1 MIIFKS
7 SINPH
12 LGLSKSPSMMV
23 PTSNTFDT
31 SEMNERVGLL
41 KRSISISGGEGD
53 TEDGTHLKEISEK
66 ITSVLTSSKSENGFT
81 GSKVTIPKLD
91 DDETFSK
98 FFTKLQ
104 TSVLQEKEKL
114 DVSDLDY
121 IERSSERLASHKK
134 MVQGPKRRQA
144 AKNPLKAL
152 AARQDLQSEYTEIK
166 TGVAEKE
173 LKRIK
178 IEQSMCIEYFFMA
191 IFNLCLIF
199 LQLLNPKILPL
210 KLLLA

>member
-1 MIIFKS
+1 
-7 SINPH
+7 
-12 LGLSKSPSMMV
+12 MMV
-23 PTSNTFDT
+23 QASSTFDT

-53 TEDGTHLKEISEK
+53 IEDGTHLKEISEK
-66 ITSVLTSSKSENGFT
+66 TTSVLTSSKSENGFT

-178 IEQSMCIEYFFMA
+178 IEQSMCIE
-191 IFNLCLIF
+191 
-199 LQLLNPKILPL
+199 
-210 KLLLA
+210 